1 MVIVE
6 NILFQSTYNSSTGI
20 SNKKNDFIP
29 FDSSREFFL
38 YFGYSIRNR

>member
-20 SNKKNDFIP
+20 SNKKNDL
-29 FDSSREFFL
+29 ETNL
-38 YFGYSIRNR
+38 L